1 MFMFVNTYMK
11 IYVHVTLIIKEW
23 KAINLKVGKGS
34 TMALWGKNGGEKL
47 M

>member
-11 IYVHVTLIIKEW
+11 IYVYVTLIIKEREV
-23 KAINLKVGKGS
+23 INLKVGKGS
-34 TMALWGKNGGEKL
+34 TRALRGKNGGEKL